1 MLVSHLDDAPF
12 GKATAKGNVKSQRS
26 RGDAFPAGD
35 KGSHHVLSRQVA
47 ISASQ
52 ALSSRL
58 HLYRAFYQRRGLHE
72 QGHEACKAGS
82 RATHTLL
89 AALFPSCMMLP
100 LPKRA
105 FMSFITASSAL
116 ACNCESQHEAAVQTG
131 PGNDCI
137 SLLTSGKASLGAGH
151 TF

>member
-1 MLVSHLDDAPF
+1 MRKDMILSAHVPAMLVSHLDDAPF
-12 GKATAKGNVKSQRS
+12 GKATAKGNVKSQCS
-26 RGDAFPAGD
+26 RGDALPAD
-35 KGSHHVLSRQVA
+35 DEGSHHVLSSQVA

-58 HLYRAFYQRRGLHE
+58 HLYGAVYQRRGLHE

-82 RATHTLL
+82 QATHTLL

-116 ACNCESQHEAAVQTG
+116 ACNCESQHEAAGQTG
-131 PGNDCI
+131 PGMI
-137 SLLTSGKASLGAGH
+137 ASH
-151 TF
+151 C